1 MLAAV
6 AVVAVGVLAAAV
18 VVTAPRPRLLARRR
32 AVEVVAAIPFPLG
45 GGVAL
50 GGGDT
55 NCGGGTV
62 AEAGGDANCCGG
74 GTVPEAGDRCRRCF
88 VVLALA
94 RGRLC
99 FCCACRLARV
109 TVIGPNSALSSS
121 SSGSLSVSSLS
132 RREISGGNTFSLK
145 KKIIEKQ

>member
-1 MLAAV
+1 MGGVAAV
-6 AVVAVGVLAAAV
+6 AVAVAV
-18 VVTAPRPRLLARRR
+18 VVTAPRPRLLGRRR

-45 GGVAL
+45 GGGVSL

-74 GTVPEAGDRCRRCF
+74 GTVPEAGARCRRCF